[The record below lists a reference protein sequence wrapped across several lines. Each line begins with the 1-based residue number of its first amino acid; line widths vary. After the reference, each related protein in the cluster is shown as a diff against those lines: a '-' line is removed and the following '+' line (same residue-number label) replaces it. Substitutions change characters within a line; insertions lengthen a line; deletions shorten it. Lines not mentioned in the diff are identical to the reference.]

1 MAKKIL
7 ITLSFI
13 LVLVALAVMVFFY
26 QLGQSWGKAD
36 PTPKFITTEPMT
48 AKHLPL
54 PVETTIF
61 YDSNKTRAKYKQEKP
76 LKESAITSIHLP
88 ITEPLMWGEM
98 LVTDFSDYST
108 HLSIRPIWE
117 AEIKPTHRFFELWR
131 ECNNDLAFRVKD
143 KTSWQFNPH
152 NFEVSPEFGCGFNEN
167 FKAGSPKMQEMIEA
181 WQHLQKN
188 TKK

>member
-1 MAKKIL
+1 MAKKML
-7 ITLSFI
+7 VTLRQIFG
-13 LVLVALAVMVFFY
+13 LVALAVMVFFIMI
-26 QLGQSWGKAD
+26 GQSLGKVD
-36 PTPKFITTEPMT
+36 PTPKFITAEPMI

-61 YDSNKTRAKYKQEKP
+61 YDGNKTKAKYEQEKP
-76 LKESAITSIHLP
+76 LKESAITGIHLP
-88 ITEPLMWGEM
+88 EPLMWGEM
-98 LVTDFSDYST
+98 PVTDFSDYNT
-108 HLSIRPIWE
+108 HLLIRPIWE

-131 ECNNDLAFRVKD
+131 ECNYHLAFRVKD
-143 KTSWQFNPH
+143 NASWQFDPH
-152 NFEVSPEFGCGFNEN
+152 NFEVSPDFGCGFGEN

>member
-7 ITLSFI
+7 ITLGVIF
-13 LVLVALAVMVFFY
+13 VLVALAVMVFFH
-26 QLGQSWGKAD
+26 LIGQSLGKVD

-61 YDSNKTRAKYKQEKP
+61 YDGNKTRAKYEQEKP
-76 LKESAITSIHLP
+76 LKESAIISIHLP
-88 ITEPLMWGEM
+88 EPLMWGEM
-98 LVTDFSDYST
+98 PVTDFSDYNT
-108 HLSIRPIWE
+108 HLLISPIWE
-117 AEIKPTHRFFELWR
+117 AKIKPNHRFFELWR
-131 ECNNDLAFRVKD
+131 ECNYHLAFRVKD
-143 KTSWQFNPH
+143 NESWQFNPH
-152 NFEVSPEFGCGFNEN
+152 NFEVSPDFGCGFSEN

-181 WQHLQKN
+181 WQDLQKN